1 MGKRGEKG
9 EYLRGESVKTH
20 KDLEIWKKGIDLVA
34 DIYRVTKTFS
44 TEEMYGLTSQMR
56 RSSVSIPS
64 NVAEGAARQSTKE
77 FLQFL
82 YIALGSLSEIE
93 TQLVIAQRLGYTLDE
108 KIGNDI
114 EILRRQMLNF
124 IKYKKSVKE

>member
-1 MGKRGEKG
+1 MGKWGEEG

-20 KDLEIWKKGIDLVA
+20 KDLEIWKKGIDLVE
-34 DIYRVTKTFS
+34 DIYRFTKTFPP
-44 TEEMYGLTSQMR
+44 EEMYGLTSQMR
-56 RSSVSIPS
+56 RSAVSIPS
-64 NVAEGAARQSTKE
+64 NIAEGAARQSNKE

-93 TQLVIAQRLGYTLDE
+93 TQLFIAQRLGYTSDD

-114 EILRRQMLNF
+114 ETLRRQTLSF
-124 IKYKKSVKE
+124 IKYKKSVNE